1 MKILTLNLNK
11 EYFNEIKS
19 GIKKEEYREVK
30 DYWTKRLKQKYD
42 I

>member
-19 GIKKEEYREVK
+19 GIKKKNTEKLKIIGLK
-30 DYWTKRLKQKYD
+30 D
-42 I
+42 